1 MAQTGGLKVMQLFG
15 TSFNM
20 DLGSFRLHI
29 SFGLDERDPEPPKA
43 RYPLPALELVRPNKG
58 VTSTAE

>member
-1 MAQTGGLKVMQLFG
+1 
-15 TSFNM
+15 M

-43 RYPLPALELVRPNKG
+43 RYPLPALELVRPNRG
-58 VTSTAE
+58 VTSGAE

>member
-1 MAQTGGLKVMQLFG
+1 MQLFG

-20 DLGSFRLHI
+20 DLGGLRLHI

-43 RYPLPALELVRPNKG
+43 LYPMPALELVR
-58 VTSTAE
+58 TSKSASND